1 MHSANFYMNT
11 VKNRNASPSKRW
23 QTTMQSALDDVAT
36 QLQGNY
42 DRSAMVKDLADR
54 KISNTKTSISFGN
67 EKVCSVFLFSVPFV
81 IFCVIVVLIV
91 SSLVVFFAPLC
102 FVLFSPFLVTSL
114 SHLFSSVPSR

>member
-67 EKVCSVFLFSVPFV
+67 EKVCSVFF
-81 IFCVIVVLIV
+81 IFCVFLL
-91 SSLVVFFAPLC
+91 SSLLLLSDRFFSC
-102 FVLFSPFLVTSL
+102 GVL
-114 SHLFSSVPSR
+114 

>member
-11 VKNRNASPSKRW
+11 VKNKNASPSKRW

-54 KISNTKTSISFGN
+54 KIANTKTSISFGN
-67 EKVCSVFLFSVPFV
+67 ERVSPSLHFIWLSLSYCVLFPPFYSTSVL
-81 IFCVIVVLIV
+81 
-91 SSLVVFFAPLC
+91 LC
-102 FVLFSPFLVTSL
+102 FPSTLSRLFVLSLPSSFLTS
-114 SHLFSSVPSR
+114 FR